1 MITALSI
8 IIPAYNEAQFL
19 PKLLESLVQQQF
31 AGELEVVVVD
41 GSSTDDTVA
50 IASSY
55 KSRIGNLH
63 VIEAERD
70 IGHQRNIG
78 AAQSHNPYLLFLDAD
93 VILPPGTLNA
103 ISVKVKS
110 GKPFI
115 ATVFHVS
122 EPMSL
127 STRAA
132 LCVLYTLMT
141 IARLAKCP
149 VMSGD
154 FLLTTRQTHDQLA
167 HGFAEG
173 FLLGEDTDYG
183 LRCVRAGARYHF
195 YWTVS
200 VIASDRRAR
209 EIGRLRLIMMWARAF
224 IHVLRKGP
232 VPKSSG
238 LSYPFGHYGQ
248 TSSGGGLPG
257 IGREDRI

>member
-1 MITALSI
+1 MIAELSI
-8 IIPAYNEAQFL
+8 VIPVYNEALFL
-19 PKLLESLVQQQF
+19 PKLLESLAQQQF
-31 AGELEVVVVD
+31 PGELEVIVVD
-41 GSSTDDTVA
+41 GRSTDHTVA
-50 IASSY
+50 VASSY
-55 KSRIGNLH
+55 KSRIGNLR

-70 IGHQRNIG
+70 VGHQRNIG
-78 AAQSHNPYLLFLDAD
+78 AASSHNAYLLFLDAD
-93 VILPPGTLNA
+93 VILPPGTLNSL
-103 ISVKVKS
+103 SVKVKS

-122 EPMSL
+122 DPMSL

-132 LCVLYTLMT
+132 LCVLYTLMM

-154 FLLTTRQTHDQLA
+154 FLLTTRQTHDELA

-173 FLLGEDTDYG
+173 FLVGEDTDYG
-183 LRCVRAGARYHF
+183 LRCIRAGARYHF
-195 YWTVS
+195 YWSVS

-209 EIGRLRLIMMWARAF
+209 EIGRLRLIFVWARAF

-238 LSYPFGHYGQ
+238 LIYPFGHYGQ
-248 TSSGGGLPG
+248 DSNVHGLPG
-257 IGREDRI
+257 IDPEDRT

>member
-1 MITALSI
+1 MITQLSI
-8 IIPAYNEAQFL
+8 VIPAYNEAQFL
-19 PKLLESLVQQQF
+19 PRLLESLAQQQF
-31 AGELEVVVVD
+31 TGELEVIVVD

-50 IASSY
+50 VASSY
-55 KSRIGNLH
+55 KSLIGDLH
-63 VIEAERD
+63 VIEAGRD
-70 IGHQRNIG
+70 VGRQRNIG
-78 AAQSHNPYLLFLDAD
+78 AARSHNPYLLFLDAD
-93 VILPPGTLNA
+93 VILPLGALNA
-103 ISVKVKS
+103 LSAKVKS

-115 ATVFHVS
+115 ATVFHIS
-122 EPMSL
+122 DPMNL
-127 STRAA
+127 RTRAA
-132 LCVLYTLMT
+132 LCVLYTLMM

-195 YWTVS
+195 YWSVS

-209 EIGRLRLIMMWARAF
+209 EIGRLRLIFVWARAF

-248 TSSGGGLPG
+248 TSSADGLPG
-257 IGREDRI
+257 IGREDQI